1 VRQVT
6 STCRPDI
13 IGLQETK
20 LITITPSVVR
30 DTLGA
35 DFQDTFV
42 YLPADGTKGGI
53 LMAARFG
60 MFHLQQ
66 PHTTTNTIIVSVTD
80 CQRNVTWKLTGVYG
94 PQGDLEKKMFLRELR
109 RIKPA
114 SQDKWLILGD
124 FNMVYQAQD
133 KSNVCLNTGIMSRF
147 RRALNFLQVRKLT

>member
-80 CQRNVTWKLTGVYG
+80 YQRNVTWKLTGVYG
-94 PQGDLEKKMFLRELR
+94 P
-109 RIKPA
+109 
-114 SQDKWLILGD
+114 
-124 FNMVYQAQD
+124 
-133 KSNVCLNTGIMSRF
+133 
-147 RRALNFLQVRKLT
+147 